1 MENYSN
7 VTSTIL
13 ETINKYSSWEEFAF
27 CDLACGEGYYT
38 NFIHY
43 HNISLS
49 ILLLPKKS
57 VWNNTVIPV
66 IGNIVEALYTLP
78 ETNRES
84 IYSPV
89 EKLCTNG
96 GNLFP
101 SLLSLTALPN
111 DKE

>member
-1 MENYSN
+1 LFKSSIANTLN
-7 VTSTIL
+7 AVSTGRFL
-13 ETINKYSSWEEFAF
+13 TVKYPQRSV
-27 CDLACGEGYYT
+27 LAAALGRVLKIAESEG
-38 NFIHY
+38 
-43 HNISLS
+43 
-49 ILLLPKKS
+49 S

-78 ETNRES
+78 ETNSES